1 MREDILRERQKKLQE
16 YELDSSAFPARLK
29 GERVS
34 AADYLDR
41 FHGERKIV
49 AGRIFS
55 LRDQGKIIFCDIKDA
70 SGKLQIV
77 ISEKETDSFALAA
90 RLDPGD
96 IIEVEGEGFTNKKGE
111 KGMLARS
118 FRLLAKALLPM
129 PGEWYGIEDA
139 ELRFRKRY
147 LDFLLNDEAK
157 ELFIKKAAFW
167 ATVRKFLIAENFLEV
182 ETPVF
187 EPIPG
192 GAEAE
197 PFVTHLNALDEDFYL
212 RISLEL
218 PLKKLLVGGYER
230 VFEIG
235 RIFRNEG
242 IDREHLQDYTQMECY
257 AAYKDYEWMMEK
269 TQTLY
274 QAIVFDL
281 FGSLRTSFGGTEVEW
296 SGDWPRVEYYEIFER
311 ETGISLE
318 GATEKELLA
327 KAKSLGIAPEPFAGK
342 GRLIDLVF
350 KKAVRPLLV
359 QPCFLINPPAAIEP
373 LAKRMEEDPARV
385 ERFQIMA
392 CGTELGKGFSELNDP
407 RDQRARFEE
416 QMRLREGGDKEAQM
430 FDEGFLEALE
440 HGMPPAAGFGMSER
454 LFAVFMGKPVRE
466 TTIFP
471 LMRKEK

>member
-1 MREDILRERQKKLQE
+1 M
-16 YELDSSAFPARLK
+16 
-29 GERVS
+29 
-34 AADYLDR
+34 
-41 FHGERKIV
+41 
-49 AGRIFS
+49 
-55 LRDQGKIIFCDIKDA
+55 
-70 SGKLQIV
+70 
-77 ISEKETDSFALAA
+77 
-90 RLDPGD
+90 
-96 IIEVEGEGFTNKKGE
+96 
-111 KGMLARS
+111 
-118 FRLLAKALLPM
+118 
-129 PGEWYGIEDA
+129 
-139 ELRFRKRY
+139 
-147 LDFLLNDEAK
+147 
-157 ELFIKKAAFW
+157 
-167 ATVRKFLIAENFLEV
+167 
-182 ETPVF
+182 
-187 EPIPG
+187 
-192 GAEAE
+192 
-197 PFVTHLNALDEDFYL
+197 
-212 RISLEL
+212 
-218 PLKKLLVGGYER
+218 
-230 VFEIG
+230 FEIG